1 MKIEIANIDDFTF
14 LDLIDNHISEKEL
27 LNSISLKRIYM
38 MYDDNT
44 FVGTLRYN
52 LFWDNTPFINFIYI
66 NEKYRNNGYGTKLL
80 NHFEKDMKN
89 KKYNIVLTSS
99 LSNEQGQFFF
109 RKNGY
114 IDCGDLI
121 LPTEPLEII
130 FYKHIWFLY
139 INQIYDILYL

>member
-1 MKIEIANIDDFTF
+1 MRIEIANIDDFTF

-99 LSNEQGQFFF
+99 LSNEQGQF
-109 RKNGY
+109 
-114 IDCGDLI
+114 I
-121 LPTEPLEII
+121 
-130 FYKHIWFLY
+130 
-139 INQIYDILYL
+139 

>member
-1 MKIEIANIDDFTF
+1 MRIEIANIDDFTF
-14 LDLIDNHISEKEL
+14 LDIIDNHISEKEL
-27 LNSISLKRIYM
+27 INSISLKRIYM

-114 IDCGDLI
+114 IDSGDLI
-121 LPTEPLEII
+121 LPSEPLEII
-130 FYKHIWFLY
+130 FYKQIWFLY